1 MKHVTFKNAAAG
13 RRAAQMYRKQMG
25 LGLDGKP
32 RRYGRPRLETTKK
45 KKESKSAK

>member
-1 MKHVTFKNAAAG
+1 MKKTTYCTFRNVAAG

-32 RRYGRPRLETTKK
+32 RRYGKK
-45 KKESKSAK
+45 PKQTQQKH